1 VSSGRWRDAESSRRS
16 LGAAVRVDVEEDTLQ
31 FSVFPSLLL
40 VMTLVRLSLNALS
53 TRLILLNGYAGKVI
67 ASFGDF
73 VIGGSVIVG
82 LVVFLILIVI
92 QFAVVTKG
100 AGRVA
105 EVAARF
111 TLDALPGKPM
121 GIDADLNAGLIDEDQ
136 ARAQRD
142 RVAKEADFYGAMDG
156 ASKFVKGDVIA
167 GVIIVLI
174 NLFGGFAVGFSQGI
188 SLTEAVS
195 TYVTLTVGDG
205 LVSQLLAILTSVA
218 AGLLVTRVNGDAN
231 LGDEVAAQLFA
242 TRRALR
248 LGGLVLAG
256 MAFLPGL
263 PILPFLGIG
272 AVMWVL
278 GSRLAAASAE
288 LDDEPVI
295 ELRDDGPTGICAD
308 IRVDTLELHLAYD
321 VLDLVDE
328 TRGGDLLARVTGL
341 RRQIARELGFVM
353 PRHQILALPDGDG
366 DGDGDALRLLG
377 GTETV
382 EAVFGPAAWGV
393 PAHSADA
400 AAAGG
405 ATVVDRSSVVVTH
418 LAHLVRTH
426 GDRLLGRQDVQELV
440 EGLRHD
446 HPILVKDIDNDVVPL
461 GLLHRVL

>member
-1 VSSGRWRDAESSRRS
+1 VSSGRWRDAESPRRS

-40 VMTLVRLSLNALS
+40 VMTLVRLSLNVLS

-67 ASFGDF
+67 ASFDDF

-92 QFAVVTKG
+92 QFAVVTNG

-174 NLFGGFAVGFSQGI
+174 NLFGGFAVGFSQGM

-205 LVSQLLAILTSVA
+205 LVSQLPAILTSVA

-263 PILPFLGIG
+263 LILPFLGIG

-328 TRGGDLLARVTGL
+328 TSGGDLLARVTGL

-366 DGDGDALRLLG
+366 DAQRLLG

-382 EAVFGPAAWGV
+382 EPVFGPAAWGV

-400 AAAGG
+400 AAADG

-446 HPILVKDIDNDVVPL
+446 HPILAKDIDNDVVPL